1 MSPMYLATE
10 IMSIVIML
18 ILLYANV
25 FEVRQHTKK
34 TRIFSQLLILNELV
48 VIADAITWLPMAWK
62 DVPALFGF
70 LLSLT
75 YILPFFV
82 LATFS
87 RYIYVHLS
95 NKARTAK
102 KPFIILDVCC
112 VVAGIV
118 ALILCAAGKIFVV
131 KDGKYYSGELEI
143 FYYLFYVLALLFLT
157 GVILSN
163 RKKLGIHDLIAALSF
178 CVLPLMI
185 IGLSATVLGVNMSV
199 PCMSVY
205 ILIIYVLLQSERE
218 SHLYRQSNTD
228 ELTGLLNRR
237 AYEEDIAN
245 NDFTPALSDC
255 VYISVDVNGLKQV
268 NDTLGH
274 GAGDELIQGAAQ
286 CLKRTLGNY
295 GRVYRTGGDEF
306 TAIITTDEEKTK
318 SLIADLEANTL
329 AWHGKIVDSLAFSVG
344 YVGNWEYPQKS
355 IGELAKIA
363 DERMYLDKELYYSQK
378 GVDRRGQSEA
388 HKVLCSLYTK
398 ILKINLTTDTF
409 SIINMEPAEQDS
421 VRGFSEKI
429 SQWLEHFGRNGFVH
443 PEDLDIYL
451 AKTNPEYIRS
461 YFRKNKTSLTILYR
475 RKHGDAFKRAM
486 MEIIP
491 AGDYTQENQSLFL
504 YVKDFDM

>member
-1 MSPMYLATE
+1 MRQMYLATE
-10 IMSIVIML
+10 IMSIVIMF
-18 ILLYANV
+18 ILLYANI

-34 TRIFSQLLILNELV
+34 SRIFSQLLILNELV
-48 VIADAITWLPMAWK
+48 VIADAITWLPIYWDK
-62 DVPALFGF
+62 VPILFGI
-70 LLSLT
+70 LISLT
-75 YILPFFV
+75 YILPLIV

-87 RYIYVHLS
+87 RYIYTHLS
-95 NKARTAK
+95 NKTRAVKT
-102 KPFIILDVCC
+102 PFEILDISC
-112 VVAGIV
+112 VIAGIF
-118 ALILCAAGKIFVV
+118 ALVLCAAGKIFVV

-143 FYYLFYVLALLFLT
+143 FYYLFYILALLFLT

-178 CVLPLMI
+178 CVLPLI
-185 IGLSATVLGVNMSV
+185 FIGLSITVLGVNMSV
-199 PCMSVY
+199 PSMSVY

-218 SHLYRQSNTD
+218 SNLYRQSNTD

-237 AYEEDIAN
+237 AYEDDIAN
-245 NDFTPALSDC
+245 NDLVPTPAGC

-274 GAGDELIQGAAQ
+274 AAGDELIQGGAQ
-286 CLKRTLGNY
+286 CLKRTFGNY

-318 SLIADLEANTL
+318 ALIADLEANVF
-329 AWHGKIVDSLAFSVG
+329 AWHGKTVDSLTLSVG
-344 YVGNWEYPQKS
+344 YAGTWEYPEKS
-355 IGELAKIA
+355 VDELTKIA
-363 DERMYLDKELYYSQK
+363 DDRMYLDKELYYSRK

-409 SIINMEPAEQDS
+409 SIINMEPAEQDKA
-421 VRGFSEKI
+421 RGFSEKI

-443 PEDLDIYL
+443 PEDLEIYL
-451 AKTNPEYIRS
+451 VKTAPEYIRN
-461 YFRKNKTSLTILYR
+461 YFRRNKTSLTILYR
-475 RKHGDAFKRAM
+475 RKHGEAYKRAM

-491 AGDYTQENQSLFL
+491 AGDYTHENQSLFL